1 MVEALNPGKYGV
13 VVKSSRADDVLQL
26 GQSREESLR
35 RCI

>member
-1 MVEALNPGKYGV
+1 MVEALNSVKYGI

-26 GQSREESLR
+26 GQSREDSLR